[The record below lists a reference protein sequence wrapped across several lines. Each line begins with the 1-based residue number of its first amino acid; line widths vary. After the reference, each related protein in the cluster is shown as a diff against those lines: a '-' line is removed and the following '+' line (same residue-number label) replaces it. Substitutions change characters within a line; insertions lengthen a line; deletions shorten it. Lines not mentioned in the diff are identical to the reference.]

1 MAKIEFKNITKKFGT
16 FEAVKNF
23 NLEVSDEEF
32 VCLVGPSGCGKTT
45 TLRMLA
51 GLETIT
57 NGTIS
62 IDGEIINDISPK
74 DRNIAMVFQSYAL
87 YPHYTIY
94 ENLAFGIRNREKI
107 KWANLMISMALLL
120 FYGGIVGLYYGFCQL
135 LGKIVPEYI
144 NLIFVAGILGW
155 IFMLYSFPE
164 TRQDIKMMNLRF
176 WAMKMKIPIFQE
188 YLSREEKIRQ
198 KVKETSELLG
208 IETQLWKKPKQLSGG
223 QRQRVAL
230 GRAIIRNPKAFL
242 MDEPLSNLDAKL
254 RVQMRAELER
264 LTKKLRVTTLY
275 VTHDQIEAMTLGNR
289 IVVLN
294 EGIANQVGTPE
305 EVYRQPV
312 NKFVAGFIGSPPMN
326 FVEGRIEKNSEQL
339 QFVSEAFSYNIPDY
353 YKVGLSDFI
362 NKEVTLGIRPEHIL
376 LNTPE
381 AKLDATIGVLEP
393 IGSDTF
399 VYIDF
404 SIKRKSRNSIFDNLE
419 IIVKQE
425 GITKLKIDEPVKVQ
439 FMDDQIHFFDKK
451 TDLRILPSGGLC
463 QTHYEAE
470 LEKQRNEINP

>member
-1 MAKIEFKNITKKFGT
+1 MAKIEFKNITKNFGS

-23 NLEVSDEEF
+23 NLEVNDEEF

-51 GLETIT
+51 GLETISE
-57 NGTIS
+57 GTIS
-62 IDGEIINDISPK
+62 IDGEVINEVSPK

-107 KWANLMISMALLL
+107 PFAKLLINLVLLL
-120 FYGGIVGLYYGFCQL
+120 FYGAIIGLYYGFCQL
-135 LGKIVPEYI
+135 LGLAIPEYT
-144 NLIFVAGILGW
+144 NLIFVAGLLGG

-164 TRQDIKMMNLRF
+164 TRDDIRMLNLRF
-176 WAMKMKIPIFQE
+176 WAMTMKIRIFQQ
-188 YLSREEKIRQ
+188 YLVREENIRQ

-208 IETQLWKKPKQLSGG
+208 IESQLWKKPKQLSGG

-305 EVYRQPV
+305 EVYRQPI
-312 NKFVAGFIGSPPMN
+312 NRFVAGFIGSPPMN
-326 FVEGRIEKNSEQL
+326 FVEGTIKQENGRLI
-339 QFVSEAFSYNIPDY
+339 FISEAFSYKIPEY
-353 YKVGLSDFI
+353 YQVGLKDFI
-362 NKEVTLGIRPEHIL
+362 DKNVTLGVRPEHIL
-376 LNTPE
+376 LNTPD
-381 AKLDATIGVLEP
+381 ATLDATIGVLEP
-393 IGSDTF
+393 IGSDTY

-404 SIKRKSRNSIFDNLE
+404 PIKNSRNSIFDNLE

-425 GITKLKIDEPVKVQ
+425 GITKLKVDEPVKVK
-439 FMDDQIHFFDKK
+439 FMNDQIHFFDND
-451 TDLRILPSGGLC
+451 TDNRILPSGGLC
-463 QTHYEAE
+463 KTHYVAE
-470 LEKQRNEINP
+470 LEKQGLNIES

>member
-1 MAKIEFKNITKKFGT
+1 MAKIEFKNITKKFGS

-23 NLEVSDEEF
+23 NLEVNDEEF

-57 NGTIS
+57 EGTIA

-107 KWANLMISMALLL
+107 RFANLLINLALLI
-120 FYGGIVGLYYGFCQL
+120 FYGAVIGMYYGFCRL
-135 LGKIVPEYI
+135 LGFLIPEYI
-144 NLIFVAGILGW
+144 NLVFFAGLLGG
-155 IFMLYSFPE
+155 IFMLYTFPE
-164 TRQDIKMMNLRF
+164 TRDDIRMTILKFLALRLKVGI
-176 WAMKMKIPIFQE
+176 MQN
-188 YLSREEKIRQ
+188 YLAREEKIRQ
-198 KVKETSELLG
+198 KVKETAELLG

-305 EVYRQPV
+305 EVYKEPV
-312 NKFVAGFIGSPPMN
+312 NRFVAGFIGSPPMN
-326 FVEGRIEKNSEQL
+326 FIDGKIEQKDGD
-339 QFVSEAFSYNIPDY
+339 FYFTSEAFSYKIPQNY
-353 YKVGLSDFI
+353 ISGIKDFAGRG
-362 NKEVTLGIRPEHIL
+362 VTLGVRPEHIV
-376 LNTPE
+376 LNTPD
-381 AKLDATIGVLEP
+381 ATLDATIGVLEP
-393 IGSDTF
+393 IGSDTY
-399 VYIDF
+399 VYVDF
-404 SIKRKSRNSIFDNLE
+404 PIKNARNRIFDNIELV
-419 IIVKQE
+419 VKQE
-425 GITKLKIDEPVKVQ
+425 GITKLKVDDLVKVN
-439 FMDDQIHFFDKK
+439 FMDDQIHFFDNE
-451 TDLRILPSGGLC
+451 TDLRIKPSGGLC
-463 QTHYEAE
+463 KTHYEAE
-470 LEKQRNEINP
+470 MEK